1 MAKRGRRA
9 TARAPTGARRR
20 LQRNRVCLKFGRRLC
35 VFSMCTSWLQQ
46 CSWQQ
51 QQQQR
56 QRQWHQQCGSRLGK
70 VACLRICVATNSYT
84 TTLLLYYTTS
94 LLLLLLDTTNTITY
108 STTSTTTTTTTTT
121 TTLTGNR
128 TNYSYY
134 SNKFIT
140 RKGGNEGWRPLD
152 DAKED
157 SGQSSMARADA
168 HYP

>member
-1 MAKRGRRA
+1 MFLVCVPPGCNSVLGNSNSSSGSG
-9 TARAPTGARRR
+9 TSSVARA
-20 LQRNRVCLKFGRRLC
+20 
-35 VFSMCTSWLQQ
+35 WL
-46 CSWQQ
+46 
-51 QQQQR
+51 
-56 QRQWHQQCGSRLGK
+56 
-70 VACLRICVATNSYT
+70 ACLRICVATNSYT